1 MSYETLLYEKSGK
14 IATITFNRPEKYN
27 TIRPPMPDE
36 LEASLAEANADH
48 EVRVI
53 IMQGSGKAF
62 CAGFDFSGNLEHFK
76 EGGTLPDR
84 ESWDPGLD
92 AMLVNDPFR
101 GPIPK
106 FMSIW
111 RSPKPVIAKV
121 HGWCVGGGSDM
132 ALLADLV
139 IASEDAM
146 IGTPYSRLWGCYL
159 SGMWIY
165 RLGLTKVK
173 QLALTGDALTGK
185 EAAEMGLINMA
196 YPREELDDKVMYWAD
211 RMAKI
216 PTTQLAAMKMVVNQ
230 AYSNMGL
237 ATTQMLGCIL
247 DGSMRNTPEGL
258 EFVRVAAEESVQEA
272 VARRDGPF
280 EDYSQATQDRKPK
293 VY

>member
-1 MSYETLLYEKSGK
+1 
-14 IATITFNRPEKYN
+14 
-27 TIRPPMPDE
+27 
-36 LEASLAEANADH
+36 
-48 EVRVI
+48 
-53 IMQGSGKAF
+53 
-62 CAGFDFSGNLEHFK
+62 
-76 EGGTLPDR
+76 
-84 ESWDPGLD
+84 
-92 AMLVNDPFR
+92 
-101 GPIPK
+101 
-106 FMSIW
+106 
-111 RSPKPVIAKV
+111 
-121 HGWCVGGGSDM
+121 M

-139 IASEDAM
+139 IASEDAI

-196 YPREELDDKVMYWAD
+196 YPREELDDRVMYWAD

-280 EDYSQATQDRKPK
+280 GDYSQAPQDRKPK